1 MSSDDPETVKVVVR
15 CRPLF
20 GKELVEKREA
30 IVTTNTVS
38 GTVAVPRP
46 DRPDDAPKNFT
57 FDAVYDKDTLQKNFY
72 DESAYP
78 IVESVL
84 QGFNGTIFAYGQTG
98 CGKTHTM
105 QGYAEPPEMRG
116 VIPNS
121 FDHVF
126 EAVRAD
132 GGKNQYLIR
141 CSYLEIY
148 NEDIHDLLGADV
160 KVRMPAARCC
170 LVFPLQCSPL
180 LTCRVVLSILSATS
194 S

>member
-1 MSSDDPETVKVVVR
+1 M
-15 CRPLF
+15 
-20 GKELVEKREA
+20 
-30 IVTTNTVS
+30 
-38 GTVAVPRP
+38 AVPRP

-105 QGYAEPPEMRG
+105 QGYADPPEMRG

-160 KVRMPAARCC
+160 KVGGGACC
-170 LVFPLQCSPL
+170 TL
-180 LTCRVVLSILSATS
+180 RVVALFTPPALGFAHAQNAWCRCPAQPRAEGDTG
-194 S
+194 